1 MSDFLG
7 FLEAFRSARDA
18 SVDIQAA
25 TALALD
31 GRAGTHGDFE
41 GHHVDNA
48 SIGQSPPAANEIHN
62 PSVTREDGRVALQHN
77 NSGFGNPSST
87 VLGYSQRWEEQ

>member
-7 FLEAFRSARDA
+7 FLDAFRNARDA

-25 TALALD
+25 TTLALD
-31 GRAGTHGDFE
+31 CRAGAHNDFE
-41 GHHVDNA
+41 GSRVDNA
-48 SIGQSPPAANEIHN
+48 SIGQSLPAVNEIHS
-62 PSVTREDGRVALQHN
+62 PSATREDGRVILPHSH
-77 NSGFGNPSST
+77 SGCGNPSST